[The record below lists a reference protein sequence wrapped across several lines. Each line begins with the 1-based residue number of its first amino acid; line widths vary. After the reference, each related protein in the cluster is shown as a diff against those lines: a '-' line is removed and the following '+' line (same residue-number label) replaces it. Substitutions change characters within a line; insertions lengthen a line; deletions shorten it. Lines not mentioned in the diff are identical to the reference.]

1 VFGGKKKKL
10 LSEGI
15 QARAVVINVQDTGM
29 TINDNPRVKL
39 TFQVQPEGAVP
50 FEAAKKVTVSR
61 VSIPRIGDQ
70 YIVRY
75 DPSDT
80 SKIEF
85 DSAAV
90 SQVNAVAETQLAQAA
105 ASQVPSDLAA
115 DGILGRGAC
124 VEVQKTPVGQLIDC
138 AMTVGVRLVD
148 GTPPYRANTRIS
160 LAPENA
166 SKVMPGQTTF
176 TVRADPQNH
185 QRIAV
190 SLTEPTPVV
199 TVTDAAVV
207 DPPARALREGQ
218 PCRVVI
224 EAHAQQFLR
233 LPSGE
238 DLYATKVRVVN
249 DGSELQIFLPVPSSA
264 AALLQDGKEL
274 PAKRVPAD
282 PSVLTVDWAAAQSE
296 AGVGTL
302 IA

>member
-10 LSEGI
+10 LSEGT

-39 TFQVQPEGAVP
+39 TFQVQPDGAVP
-50 FEAAKKVTVSR
+50 FEATKKVTVSR

-70 YIVRY
+70 YFVRY
-75 DPSDT
+75 DPADPSNV
-80 SKIEF
+80 EL
-85 DSAAV
+85 DSAAAQ
-90 SQVNAVAETQLAQAA
+90 QVNAVAETQLAEAA
-105 ASQVPSDLAA
+105 ASQLPPDLAA
-115 DGILGRGAC
+115 NGILGRGAC
-124 VEVQKTPVGQLIDC
+124 IDVQTTPVGHLVDC
-138 AMTVGVRLVD
+138 AMNVGVRLVD
-148 GTPPYRANTRIS
+148 GTPSYRASTRIS
-160 LAPENA
+160 LSPENA
-166 SKVMPGQTTF
+166 AKLLPGQTLF

-190 SLTEPTPVV
+190 SLSEPTPSV
-199 TVTDAAVV
+199 TIADPTVV

-224 EAHAQQFLR
+224 EAHGNQFLK
-233 LPSGE
+233 LPTGE

-249 DGSELQIFLPVPSSA
+249 DGSEIQVFLPVPASA
-264 AALLQDGKEL
+264 VALLQDGKEL

-296 AGVGTL
+296 AGAGSA